1 MEKLTHK
8 INYSSRDKNIAKS
21 PITDN
26 YSRTFRYLRIA
37 VNERCNFRCIYCMPE
52 KGTSFNS
59 QNKLLTCNEIFKLI
73 EIMADLN
80 VEKIRFTGGE
90 PLLRKSI
97 PKIIGFASRIPSISS
112 INLTTNGFLLSNYIE
127 SLQKAGLTGINI
139 SLDTLNPKKFEKIT
153 RKNGLGMVLNGIESA
168 IKSEIP
174 NIKLNV
180 VTMRGFNDN
189 ELVDFVELTKNN
201 DITIRFI
208 ELMPFDSHQIWKT
221 GKFYSAE
228 QILTDLKNN
237 VTELFKVK
245 GSKTEKFIFRK
256 NGYKGRIA
264 IIPAF
269 TRNIC
274 GDCNRIRITADGK
287 LLNCLYSKNETNLRD
302 AIRRGLKDYT
312 IKNMIRGTM
321 KKKYINGWVAQNQG
335 IESRESMTQI
345 GG

>member
-153 RKNGLGMVLNGIESA
+153 RKNGLGMVLNGIESV

-174 NIKLNV
+174 NICPDSDPKILKILPKLSQTHEKPRKPEKVQNV
-180 VTMRGFNDN
+180 GSIMP
-189 ELVDFVELTKNN
+189 
-201 DITIRFI
+201 ITI
-208 ELMPFDSHQIWKT
+208 LVLGNH
-221 GKFYSAE
+221 
-228 QILTDLKNN
+228 
-237 VTELFKVK
+237 
-245 GSKTEKFIFRK
+245 IFVYY
-256 NGYKGRIA
+256 N
-264 IIPAF
+264 
-269 TRNIC
+269 
-274 GDCNRIRITADGK
+274 
-287 LLNCLYSKNETNLRD
+287 
-302 AIRRGLKDYT
+302 
-312 IKNMIRGTM
+312 
-321 KKKYINGWVAQNQG
+321 
-335 IESRESMTQI
+335 
-345 GG
+345 